1 MNYNSKLPESLNGSI
16 LPQTYSNNSLLN
28 ICCNYNL
35 PKTLINS
42 TTQTI
47 DDGDDRDDRD
57 DGDGDDRVNELYK
70 VHFKILKEIKDK
82 SLVISVLCSK
92 SCTLF
97 SRIRTFINIPLILSS
112 GAMTI
117 LNSMNETDSGS
128 IKYTNIIINSITA
141 TILSLVSNFKIA
153 ERELTYKQT
162 HKRMKNMYHQVDI
175 ILRTEPMKINAESVG
190 NITKEFVNIYEH
202 LEYPIPYFVIWQFN
216 KGLETEAVSK
226 KKGAN
231 QATQANQEEEQ
242 TIPVE
247 YDDVLF
253 NSQLTLANN
262 FHSENNNDIDNN
274 N

>member
-47 DDGDDRDDRD
+47 DDGDDRD

-231 QATQANQEEEQ
+231 QATQANQEEVQ
-242 TIPVE
+242 TIQVE

-274 N
+274 

>member
-35 PKTLINS
+35 PTTLINS

-117 LNSMNETDSGS
+117 L
-128 IKYTNIIINSITA
+128 I
-141 TILSLVSNFKIA
+141 
-153 ERELTYKQT
+153 
-162 HKRMKNMYHQVDI
+162 
-175 ILRTEPMKINAESVG
+175 
-190 NITKEFVNIYEH
+190 
-202 LEYPIPYFVIWQFN
+202 
-216 KGLETEAVSK
+216 
-226 KKGAN
+226 
-231 QATQANQEEEQ
+231 
-242 TIPVE
+242 
-247 YDDVLF
+247 VL
-253 NSQLTLANN
+253 
-262 FHSENNNDIDNN
+262 I
-274 N
+274 

>member
-1 MNYNSKLPESLNGSI
+1 MNYTSKSPESLNGTI

-47 DDGDDRDDRD
+47 DDGDDRDDSESSESSD
-57 DGDGDDRVNELYK
+57 DKDNVLYDVYLK
-70 VHFKILKEIKDK
+70 MLKEIKDK

-92 SCTLF
+92 SGTLF
-97 SRIRTFINIPLILSS
+97 SRIRSFINIPLILSS

-117 LNSMNETDSGS
+117 LNSMNEADSGS

-141 TILSLVSNFKIA
+141 TILSLVGNFKLA
-153 ERELTYKQT
+153 EREVTYKQT
-162 HKRMKNMYHQVDI
+162 HKKMKKLYYQVDI
-175 ILRTEPMKINAESVG
+175 ILRTEPEKINAECVG
-190 NITKEFVNIYEH
+190 NITKEYVNIYEQ
-202 LEYPIPYFVIWQFN
+202 LEYPIPHFVIWQLN

-226 KKGAN
+226 KKNAN
-231 QATQANQEEEQ
+231 KEEQ
-242 TIPVE
+242 TIQVE

-253 NSQLTLANN
+253 NSQLTFANN
-262 FHSENNNDIDNN
+262 LNEYSENNN
-274 N
+274 

>member
-1 MNYNSKLPESLNGSI
+1 MNYTSKSPESLNGTI

-28 ICCNYNL
+28 IFCNYNI

-47 DDGDDRDDRD
+47 DDGDDDD
-57 DGDGDDRVNELYK
+57 DGDDVDGLYN

-97 SRIRTFINIPLILSS
+97 SRIRSFINIPLILSS

-141 TILSLVSNFKIA
+141 TILSLVSNFKLA

-162 HKRMKNMYHQVDI
+162 HKRMKNMYHRVDI
-175 ILRTEPMKINAESVG
+175 ILRAEPTKINAESVG
-190 NITKEFVNIYEH
+190 NITKEYVNIYEQ
-202 LEYPIPYFVIWQFN
+202 LEYPIPHFVIWQLN
-216 KGLETEAVSK
+216 KGLETEAVAK
-226 KKGAN
+226 RKN
-231 QATQANQEEEQ
+231 ANQEEQ
-242 TIPVE
+242 TIQVE

-253 NSQLTLANN
+253 NSQLTFTNN
-262 FHSENNNDIDNN
+262 LNEYSENNN
-274 N
+274 